1 MLAFLSW
8 IRKEYRYLARFL
20 PTSAPTRNPPT
31 GYASLYATSAGD
43 LRVRL
48 DDGTIV
54 TPGGGG
60 GGGTSDHAALSNLA
74 WTSSG
79 HTGTA
84 SRLAAFDAGG
94 AAAYVQIGAASGVQA
109 WDTDLDGYAAL
120 TSTGLVARTGSGTAA
135 TRTITAGSGQLTVT
149 NGSGVSGNPTIDLA
163 YASAIRETAGPTT
176 MTVGAVLDG
185 QYLRRSGSTVIGAY
199 LALALVVSAANWDAL
214 EDAVIVPTQ
223 HPVLV
228 AAGAPV

>member
-1 MLAFLSW
+1 MLAFLAW

-20 PTSAPTRNPPT
+20 PTSAPSRNPPT

-60 GGGTSDHAALSNLA
+60 GGGGNHAALSNLA

-84 SRLAAFDAGG
+84 SRLAAFDLGG

-135 TRTITAGSGQLTVT
+135 TRTITAGSGQLTVA
-149 NGSGVSGNPTIDLA
+149 NGDGVAGNPIVDLA
-163 YASAIRETAGPTT
+163 YASALRTSSGPTT
-176 MTVGAVLDG
+176 MTVGPVLDG

-199 LALALVVSAANWDAL
+199 LALALVMSDGGWDAL
-214 EDAVIVPTQ
+214 EDAAIVPTQ
-223 HPVLV
+223 NPVLV

>member
-1 MLAFLSW
+1 MLAFLAW

-20 PTSAPTRNPPT
+20 PTSAPTRNPPA
-31 GYASLYATSAGD
+31 GYASLYADTAGA
-43 LRVRL
+43 LKIRL
-48 DDGTIV
+48 EDGTVV

-60 GGGTSDHAALSNLA
+60 GTTNHGGLSNLA
-74 WTSSG
+74 WMSSG

-84 SRLAAFDAGG
+84 LRLAAFDAGG

-135 TRTITAGSGQLTVT
+135 TRTITAGSGQLTVA
-149 NGSGVSGNPTIDLA
+149 NGDGVAGNPIVDLA
-163 YASAIRETAGPTT
+163 YASALRTSSGPTT
-176 MTVGAVLDG
+176 MTMGAVLDG

-199 LALALVVSAANWDAL
+199 LALALVMSDGGWDAL

-223 HPVLV
+223 NPVLV

>member
-1 MLAFLSW
+1 MLAFLGW

-20 PTSAPTRNPPT
+20 PTSAPSRNPPT
-31 GYASLYATSAGD
+31 GYASLYADTAGA
-43 LRVRL
+43 LKIRL
-48 DDGTIV
+48 EDGTVV

-60 GGGTSDHAALSNLA
+60 GTTNHAALSNLA

-84 SRLAAFDAGG
+84 SRLAAFDGTG
-94 AAAYVQIGAASGVQA
+94 AAAYVQIGAAGGVQA

-135 TRTITAGSGQLTVT
+135 TRTITAGSGQLTVA
-149 NGSGVSGNPTIDLA
+149 NGDGVAGNPIVDLA
-163 YASAIRETAGPTT
+163 YASALRTSSGPTT
-176 MTVGAVLDG
+176 MTIGAVLDG

-199 LALALVVSAANWDAL
+199 LALALVMSDGGWDAL
-214 EDAVIVPTQ
+214 EDAVIVPAQ
-223 HPVLV
+223 NPVLV

>member
-1 MLAFLSW
+1 MLAFLGW

-31 GYASLYATSAGD
+31 GYASLYATSAGA

-60 GGGTSDHAALSNLA
+60 GGTSNHAALSSLA

-84 SRLAAFDAGG
+84 N
-94 AAAYVQIGAASGVQA
+94 
-109 WDTDLDGYAAL
+109 TDHG
-120 TSTGLVARTGSGTAA
+120 
-135 TRTITAGSGQLTVT
+135 
-149 NGSGVSGNPTIDLA
+149 
-163 YASAIRETAGPTT
+163 
-176 MTVGAVLDG
+176 
-185 QYLRRSGSTVIGAY
+185 
-199 LALALVVSAANWDAL
+199 
-214 EDAVIVPTQ
+214 
-223 HPVLV
+223 
-228 AAGAPV
+228 

>member
-1 MLAFLSW
+1 MLAFLGW
-8 IRKEYRYLARFL
+8 LRKEYRYLARFL
-20 PTSAPTRNPPT
+20 PTTAPTRNPPT
-31 GYASLYATSAGD
+31 GYASLYATSAGG
-43 LRVRL
+43 LRLRL

-60 GGGTSDHAALSNLA
+60 GGSSDHATLSALA

-84 SRLAAFDAGG
+84 SRLAAFDGAG
-94 AAAYVQIGAASGVQA
+94 AAAYVQLGAAGGPQA

-120 TSTGLVARTGSGTAA
+120 TTTGLVARTGSGTAS
-135 TRTITAGSGQLTVT
+135 TRTITAGSAQLTVS
-149 NGSGVSGNPTIDLA
+149 NGNGVSGNPTVDLA
-163 YASAIRETAGPTT
+163 YASALRETAGPTT

-185 QYLRRSGSTVIGAY
+185 QYLRRSGATVIGAY
-199 LALALVVSAANWDAL
+199 LALALVTSDGGWDAL

-223 HPVLV
+223 NPVLV

>member
-1 MLAFLSW
+1 MLAFLAW

-31 GYASLYATSAGD
+31 GYASLYATSAGG

-60 GGGTSDHAALSNLA
+60 TSDHSALSNLA

-120 TSTGLVARTGSGTAA
+120 TSTGLVARTGSGTVA
-135 TRTITAGSGQLTVT
+135 TRTITAGSGQLTVA
-149 NGSGVSGNPTIDLA
+149 NGDGVAGNPIVDLA
-163 YASAIRETAGPTT
+163 YASALRTSSGPTT
-176 MTVGAVLDG
+176 MTMGAVLDG

-199 LALALVVSAANWDAL
+199 LALALVMSDGGWDAL
-214 EDAVIVPTQ
+214 EDAVIVPAQ
-223 HPVLV
+223 NPVLV